1 MNKIVILFLTLTTL
15 GYSHPGRLDADGG
28 HWDRKNGTY
37 HYHRYNSSTSSGNSS
52 SYYKKE
58 TKNSTAE
65 TVKNTTPKKKKV
77 LMSEDE
83 IYTRL
88 LWLGYSGEDAIIKF
102 QQDNNLTPDGIAG
115 AKTIKLLKEKTNY

>member
-1 MNKIVILFLTLTTL
+1 MNKIVILFLTLTTI

-37 HYHRYNSSTSSGNSS
+37 HYHRYNSSRSEDSP

-58 TKNSTAE
+58 TKNSTVE
-65 TVKNTTPKKKKV
+65 TVKNTIPKKKKV

-88 LWLGYSGEDAIIKF
+88 LWLGYSGDNAIIKF